1 MGSLSLQNAGDTPL
15 TAASGVCHRLLKH
28 MSRLSQSFYTRDA
41 RLVGRDLLG
50 QVLVTTIDGVRTSGV
65 IIETEAYLGEDDL
78 ASHSHRGP
86 TGRNRSMFLPG
97 GHAYVYFIY
106 GMYYCFNV
114 VTGLEGIGEA
124 VLVRSIEPLEG
135 IETMR
140 NRRNKQMQRAADLT
154 NGPGKL
160 AIALGVDPRLN
171 GADLAT
177 DQRVWIE
184 RGEDVPEQLVQATP
198 RIGITKSV
206 EHPWRW
212 VRSNEVH
219 PQ

>member
-1 MGSLSLQNAGDTPL
+1 
-15 TAASGVCHRLLKH
+15 
-28 MSRLSQSFYTRDA
+28 MSRLPHSFYTRDA

-50 QVLVTTIDGVRTSGV
+50 QVLVTVAGGVRTSG
-65 IIETEAYLGEDDL
+65 IITETEAYLGQDDL
-78 ASHSHRGP
+78 ASHSYRGP
-86 TGRNRSMFLPG
+86 TDRNRSMFLPG

-124 VLVRSIEPLEG
+124 VLVRGVEPLEG

-140 NRRNKQMQRAADLT
+140 KRRKRQLRRPADLAD
-154 NGPGKL
+154 GPGKL
-160 AIALGVDPRLN
+160 AIALGIGPELN

-177 DQRVWIE
+177 DPRVWIE
-184 RGEDVPEQLVQATP
+184 RGEDIPERMVLATP

-212 VRSNEVH
+212 VRRA
-219 PQ
+219 

>member
-1 MGSLSLQNAGDTPL
+1 MP
-15 TAASGVCHRLLKH
+15 RLPH
-28 MSRLSQSFYTRDA
+28 SFYTRDA

-50 QVLVTTIDGVRTSGV
+50 QVLVTMIDGVRTSGV
-65 IIETEAYLGEDDL
+65 IIETEAYLGQDDL
-78 ASHSHRGP
+78 ASHSYRGP

-97 GHAYVYFIY
+97 GHAYIYFIY

-124 VLVRSIEPLEG
+124 VLVRGVEPLEG

-140 NRRNKQMQRAADLT
+140 ERRSRQVRHAADLS

-160 AIALGVDPRLN
+160 AIALGIDPRLN

-184 RGEDVPEQLVQATP
+184 RGNDIPEHMVLATP

-212 VRSNEVH
+212 VRRG
-219 PQ
+219 

>member
-1 MGSLSLQNAGDTPL
+1 MAQIVAVALLLRSVTTGTNSVKPPA
-15 TAASGVCHRLLKH
+15 RLPH
-28 MSRLSQSFYTRDA
+28 TFYVRDA
-41 RLVGRDLLG
+41 RYVARDLLG
-50 QVLVTTIDGVRTSGV
+50 RILVTEIGGDRTSGR
-65 IIETEAYLGEDDL
+65 IIETEAYLGTDDL

-86 TGRNRSMFLPG
+86 TQRNRAMFMRG

-114 VTGLEGIGEA
+114 VTGEPGAGEA
-124 VLVRSIEPLEG
+124 VLIRGLEPLEG

-140 NRRNKQMQRAADLT
+140 ARRGAKLRRDADLT

-160 AIALGVDPRLN
+160 AISLGIGPELD
-171 GADLAT
+171 GADLRN
-177 DQRVWIE
+177 DLRIWIE
-184 RGEDVPEQLVQATP
+184 PGEPLDNDEVMTTP

-212 VRSNEVH
+212 VRR
-219 PQ
+219 